1 MGFCDGKGALRTS
14 PMASNQSSVFE
25 ASLGK
30 ELPTLDATDLSSITT
45 KMLGGTTSARE
56 TESQAPRVLLA
67 CSEMFGDYS

>member
-1 MGFCDGKGALRTS
+1 
-14 PMASNQSSVFE
+14 MASNQSSVFE

-30 ELPTLDATDLSSITT
+30 ELPSTLAATDLSSITT

-56 TESQAPRVLLA
+56 AYDVVSERVLLA

>member
-56 TESQAPRVLLA
+56 AYDVVSERVLLA
-67 CSEMFGDYS
+67 CSEMFGD